1 MLLNILGSILLT
13 PKQFKDT
20 MEGALSNLVSL
31 KDKVSSALS
40 KKEEKKS
47 NDKSKK
53 NPKNKSK
60 DKIKSSDK
68 QEKKASV
75 KNTDDGEEE
84 VLRREALNLGAT
96 EDDLELIRDLNSD
109 DELLSEQEFDDLDS
123 SKAVPNRKLTNELSD
138 FMKTI
143 GLVGYKPGDF
153 EVSDEEISDASD
165 EAEEERDEEKEDESD
180 FDQEQT
186 AAAAEAAEAV
196 EDAVE
201 EAVEDAVEEEEEE
214 EESDGLTKVNEHKNP
229 DKILNLQ
236 SVISDRLTVE
246 PRSDWYN
253 IPLNADITAA
263 DRYMSQ
269 SDIDELYKK
278 AKNLIEEENQTYDEE
293 FNKSSSQKRFLSQIL
308 TGGTLSDKISAL
320 TLLVQEAP
328 LHNLRALDNLFN
340 MCQKKS
346 RTAALQCV
354 DALVDLLVNTI
365 LPPDRKLKSFKKQ
378 PLSKNLSNSQLI
390 LMYFEDHL
398 KNMYFQFISLL
409 EKLSHDSI
417 LYVRM
422 KIVSHIFSLLKA
434 KPEQEANLL
443 RLGVNKLGDI
453 DNKVSSKTSYQILLL
468 EQEHPAMKQIVCE
481 SVIDVVFR
489 SNNDHHALYYSV
501 NTLNQTILT
510 RRDETLANKLV
521 DAYFALFEKL
531 LVKTDDENVGV
542 FKETEHQKEGRRKK
556 NVKRGRKG
564 GKSVKNVKDENEII
578 EEKNSKMFAAI
589 LTGLNRAFPFSN
601 FPINI
606 FENHLNVLYKITH
619 SLNFNTSVQALI
631 LIQTITSK
639 FSDDE
644 HKDRYFRTLY
654 ESLWDERLLNS
665 SKQGIYLNLLYK
677 SLKDDENTERVLAFV
692 KRISQVC
699 LGWLNIGTVS
709 GMIFLLIQLE
719 REIPEVRNLFLN
731 TPMDDELNEKFEK
744 EELLDEIPD
753 KKHEVRVYDARKR
766 DPKFANADKSSIWEI
781 EYFLKHYHPTVQSYA
796 QNFLKFDELSKTE
809 RRAINK
815 PDLGLYSLSHFLDRF
830 VYKKPKSKANLKGS
844 SIMQPLGGAHT
855 GNLLVRATGVESKD
869 IPANTEDWLSKK
881 ASQIKPEDDFFY
893 QYFSTKQEK
902 VIQSKYDK
910 EIDQKAKNHD
920 DDEDSELD
928 DDAVWNALVRSNPTV
943 EGEDGDDLD
952 DELSDLNLSDFS
964 DDDESEAEKIATD
977 TAAVDDNEETGS
989 EDDVADSSDEEGAG
1003 LVRLR
1008 TLGNL
1013 SDPEDEESDEKSE
1026 DDENNDSS
1034 DGEELKL
1041 LLQDEDI
1048 DDVYSSGD
1056 EATSQRAATSK
1067 KSKKRGSDSD
1077 SSKKSKKIKLS
1088 SLPTFASAEDY
1099 AEYLQSSSDED

>member
-1 MLLNILGSILLT
+1 
-13 PKQFKDT
+13 
-20 MEGALSNLVSL
+20 MEGSLSNLASL
-31 KDKVSSALS
+31 REKVSNALS
-40 KKEEKKS
+40 KKDEASKNNS
-47 NDKSKK
+47 KSKK
-53 NPKNKSK
+53 NLKSNSKNNKEP
-60 DKIKSSDK
+60 SDK
-68 QEKKASV
+68 PAKKHVENKTPNDDDEQEI
-75 KNTDDGEEE
+75 
-84 VLRREALNLGAT
+84 LRREALNLGAT
-96 EDDLELIRDLNSD
+96 EDDLKLVNDLD
-109 DELLSEQEFDDLDS
+109 VQDESEQEFDDNDS
-123 SKAVPNRKLTNELSD
+123 KNTPNKELTKELSE
-138 FMKTI
+138 FMKNI
-143 GLVGYKPGDF
+143 GFKSHKAEDL
-153 EVSDEEISDASD
+153 EVSDEEDTDAAD
-165 EAEEERDEEKEDESD
+165 GEAEEEEDKFEEEEARVEHDSDEE
-180 FDQEQT
+180 
-186 AAAAEAAEAV
+186 EA
-196 EDAVE
+196 DAISE
-201 EAVEDAVEEEEEE
+201 NEEEEEE
-214 EESDGLTKVNEHKNP
+214 EENNLANSAQDKNETDKTATQSKSS

-236 SVISDRLTVE
+236 SVISDRLAVE
-246 PRSDWYN
+246 SRSDWYN
-253 IPLNADITAA
+253 ISQNLEHVVA
-263 DRYMSQ
+263 DRSMKQ
-269 SDIDELYKK
+269 SDVEELFEK
-278 AKNLIEEENQTYDEE
+278 AKRLIEAENQVYDEE

-365 LPPDRKLKSFKKQ
+365 LPPNRKLKTFKKQ
-378 PLSKNLSNSQLI
+378 PLSKSLSDSQLI

-398 KNMYFQFISLL
+398 KTMYFQFISLL

-468 EQEHPAMKQIVCE
+468 EQEHPAMKQVVCE

-510 RRDETLANKLV
+510 RQDETLANKLV

-531 LVKTDDENVGV
+531 LIKTDDENVGA
-542 FKETEHQKEGRRKK
+542 FKESEHQKEGRRKK

-564 GKSVKNVKDENEII
+564 GKSVKKVKDDNEIL

-601 FPINI
+601 FPTNI
-606 FENHLNVLYKITH
+606 FENHLNILYKITH

-631 LIQTITSK
+631 LIQTITNK
-639 FSDDE
+639 FSDDT

-665 SKQGIYLNLLYK
+665 SKQGIYLNLLFK
-677 SLKDDENTERVLAFV
+677 SLKDDENIERVLAFV

-699 LGWLNIGTVS
+699 LNWLNIGTIS

-719 REIPEVRNLFLN
+719 REIPQVRNLFLN
-731 TPMDDELNEKFEK
+731 TPMDDEINETLQQ
-744 EELLDEIPD
+744 EESLDEVVSEN
-753 KKHEVRVYDARKR
+753 KEVRIYDPRKR
-766 DPKFANADKSSIWEI
+766 DPKFVNADKSSIWEI
-781 EYFLKHYHPTVQSYA
+781 GFFLKHYHPTIQMYA
-796 QNFLKFDELSKTE
+796 ENFLKFDELSKAE
-809 RRAINK
+809 RRTINK

-830 VYKKPKSKANLKGS
+830 VYKRPKSKANLKGS

-855 GNLLVRATGVESKD
+855 GNLLVRATGVESSD

-902 VIQSKYDK
+902 VMSSKFDK
-910 EIDQKAKNHD
+910 ALDQKAKNGD
-920 DDEDSELD
+920 EDEDSELD
-928 DDAVWNALVRSNPTV
+928 DDAVWNALVASNPNV
-943 EGEDGDDLD
+943 EGEDDDLD
-952 DELSDLNLSDFS
+952 DELSDLNMSDFS
-964 DDDESEAEKIATD
+964 EAED
-977 TAAVDDNEETGS
+977 EEEEG
-989 EDDVADSSDEEGAG
+989 ELDLEGGDEEGNSDEDEEAEEEEG

-1008 TLGNL
+1008 TIGDL
-1013 SDPEDEESDEKSE
+1013 DDEEEVEDESN
-1026 DDENNDSS
+1026 DENSGAKEESDSS
-1034 DGEELKL
+1034 DGEDIKML
-1041 LLQDEDI
+1041 LED
-1048 DDVYSSGD
+1048 DAEEDLYSSED
-1056 EATSQRAATSK
+1056 DSVEPKPALTNAK
-1067 KSKKRGSDSD
+1067 KSKKRSNLPEDG
-1077 SSKKSKKIKLS
+1077 KKNKKIKIS

-1099 AEYLQSSSDED
+1099 AEYLQSSDDE